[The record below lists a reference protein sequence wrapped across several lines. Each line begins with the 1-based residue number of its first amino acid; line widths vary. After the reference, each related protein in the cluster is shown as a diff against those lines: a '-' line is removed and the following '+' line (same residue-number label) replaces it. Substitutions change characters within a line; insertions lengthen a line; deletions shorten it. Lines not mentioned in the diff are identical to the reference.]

1 MAHLGQGTETRLPD
15 LVSFKLIQMK
25 NDEIEEVT
33 DEMLEMLV
41 KSHEHVAAIIC
52 KSGKL
57 KYA

>member
-1 MAHLGQGTETRLPD
+1 
-15 LVSFKLIQMK
+15 MK

-52 KSGKL
+52 KSGEGVNL
-57 KYA
+57 INLTMP

>member
-1 MAHLGQGTETRLPD
+1 MGQGTETRLPD

-52 KSGKL
+52 KSGKGSIL
-57 KYA
+57 